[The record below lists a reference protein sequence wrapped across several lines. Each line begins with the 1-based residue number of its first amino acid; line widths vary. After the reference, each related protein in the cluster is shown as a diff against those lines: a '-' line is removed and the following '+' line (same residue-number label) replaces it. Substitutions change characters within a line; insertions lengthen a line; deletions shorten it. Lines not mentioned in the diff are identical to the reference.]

1 MAEPKDISNEYHEYL
16 TVGEEQMQPRIT
28 VDEAIFDRPLRDLHF
43 HPALCLQRTAKLS
56 EAVELMKRHSVGA
69 VMVQDGETLVGILT
83 ERDILR
89 KVIGTGVA
97 LQTTPVESY
106 MTPNPEAL
114 TLDDEIAHA
123 IYIMHIGGFRH
134 LPLVD
139 DQHRPVGIVS
149 IKDIVEYVVGFFAS
163 DLLNQPPQ
171 PRRLYTPRVEGG

>member
-1 MAEPKDISNEYHEYL
+1 MGEPEEIRNEYHEYL
-16 TVGEEQMQPRIT
+16 SVGEEQIRSRIV
-28 VDEAIFDRPLRDLHF
+28 VDEAIFDHPLRDLHY
-43 HPALCLQRTAKLS
+43 HPPLCLQRTAKLA
-56 EAVELMKRHSVGA
+56 EAIELMKRHSVGA

-89 KVIGTGVA
+89 KVIGTSIDLHTA
-97 LQTTPVESY
+97 PVETH
-106 MTPNPEAL
+106 MTRDPEAL

-123 IYIMHIGGFRH
+123 IYIMHVGGFRH

-139 DQHRPVGIVS
+139 DQHHPVGIAS

-163 DLLNQPPQ
+163 DLLNQPPR